1 MRLNLRL
8 GWTLALFA
16 GLALPAAACG
26 SDDSSGGSGGGGA
39 QDGGAGTGGTS
50 GTGGG
55 NTGGT
60 AGTGATAGTGGAA
73 GGGGSAGT
81 GGASGGGGASGSG
94 GTGGQT
100 LFNCDPPTGSAPAL
114 KLVKVDDGFARPL
127 TANSPDG
134 DTARIFV
141 GEQHAGKVNIIKN
154 GSTLP
159 TPFLDISDRVIS
171 SGNERGLLDIAFHPN
186 FMQNG
191 RFFVHY
197 TADGTTASSGST
209 VVSEFTVSPPTSDTV
224 DASTEK
230 VLLTQAQPESNHNG
244 GTLEFGPDG
253 MLYIGLGDGGG
264 ANDQH
269 GSIGNGQST
278 DTLLGKML
286 RIDVDNITP
295 PGSNRLCAA
304 AANGSAGYAVPADNP
319 YASSGPGCAEVWLSG
334 LRNPWRFSFDRDTDD
349 MLIGDVGQDAHEEID
364 LLPAS
369 STGGENFGW
378 RCREGLF
385 ANPSG
390 SIATSAPVCNA
401 PPAFVEPIM
410 DVPQSGGVCSITGGY
425 RYRGPAQ
432 TLHGAY
438 FFGDYCQGRILVG
451 FDEGSSWS
459 YTTWTPFV
467 GNLRT
472 FGEGRNGE
480 VYAGSDNTIFL
491 ISGYATADIVHE
503 HGFEDSVVP

>member
-1 MRLNLRL
+1 ML
-8 GWTLALFA
+8 A
-16 GLALPAAACG
+16 GLAA
-26 SDDSSGGSGGGGA
+26 
-39 QDGGAGTGGTS
+39 TGPS
-50 GTGGG
+50 
-55 NTGGT
+55 T
-60 AGTGATAGTGGAA
+60 AGTPLPTGLRLTEFANGFSGLTGIYAPNDSTTRLFAIEQSGRVKIIQGGSTLATPFLRLCSAA
-73 GGGGSAGT
+73 GGDCFVPPGGFT
-81 GGASGGGGASGSG
+81 SGG
-94 GTGGQT
+94 
-100 LFNCDPPTGSAPAL
+100 
-114 KLVKVDDGFARPL
+114 
-127 TANSPDG
+127 
-134 DTARIFV
+134 
-141 GEQHAGKVNIIKN
+141 
-154 GSTLP
+154 
-159 TPFLDISDRVIS
+159 
-171 SGNERGLLDIAFHPN
+171 ERGLLGLAFHPQFASN
-186 FMQNG
+186 RQV
-191 RFFVHY
+191 FVHY
-197 TADGTTASSGST
+197 SDAQGDTAIGRVFASAGNPNVADTAT
-209 VVSEFTVSPPTSDTV
+209 FDRLMEVSQDF
-224 DASTEK
+224 
-230 VLLTQAQPESNHNG
+230 SNHNG
-244 GTLEFGPDG
+244 GQLNFGPDG
-253 MLYIGLGDGGG
+253 YLYIALGDGGSG
-264 ANDQH
+264 NDPCSRAQTLDPAMLCN
-269 GSIGNGQST
+269 GSSNDGRLGCPSNSSCGPATRGPSRA
-278 DTLLGKML
+278 LLGKML